1 VLDLFLHH
9 LLDIEGIQENVMK
22 DQIVLMAELNAVIA
36 PILIAQVAVDIV
48 AQVAVIVAVDNVI
61 SKISSFVFC
70 KL

>member
-1 VLDLFLHH
+1 
-9 LLDIEGIQENVMK
+9 
-22 DQIVLMAELNAVIA
+22 MAELNAVIA